1 MLLSYIWAGGRT
13 NGFQKTVNVIQC
25 FDTRTQQSSIVGHLP
40 SPSCL
45 GRPFVINRV
54 IYILETNGDI
64 VRFWPKHLCNAVDP
78 KSKTSVD
85 LHQTAVLKIVGSS
98 VKRLTASA
106 PQSLK
111 PSSSTVAEEVAVKVG
126 HVRSLDWKWYGV
138 ARSQQGTLYVVAGEL
153 PGNIRVPQ
161 MSLSTDDQTAFS
173 EVRFIRP
180 EKLSMCYVNAHM
192 CMLKSFLVEKV
203 V

>member
-1 MLLSYIWAGGRT
+1 M
-13 NGFQKTVNVIQC
+13 
-25 FDTRTQQSSIVGHLP
+25 
-40 SPSCL
+40 
-45 GRPFVINRV
+45 
-54 IYILETNGDI
+54 
-64 VRFWPKHLCNAVDP
+64 RFWPKHLCNAVDP

-98 VKRLTASA
+98 VKRLAPSA

-161 MSLSTDDQTAFS
+161 LSLSTDDQTAFS